1 MSESCMPPTTRL
13 RCPRCGTE
21 MNRHAEKLVYS
32 DNAADAR
39 RIDPML
45 GGLIEETHAC
55 PACGNV
61 ESRRL

>member
-1 MSESCMPPTTRL
+1 MPQTTKL
-13 RCPRCGTE
+13 RCPKCGTE

-32 DNAADAR
+32 DNAVDAG

-55 PACGNV
+55 PGCGNA
-61 ESRRL
+61 EYRRL

>member
-1 MSESCMPPTTRL
+1 MRPDIKL
-13 RCPRCGTE
+13 RCPKCGAE

-32 DNAADAR
+32 DSLPDAA
-39 RIDPML
+39 RIDPAL

-55 PACGNV
+55 PGCGNV

>member
-1 MSESCMPPTTRL
+1 M
-13 RCPRCGTE
+13 RCPKCGAE

-32 DNAADAR
+32 DSAADAG
-39 RIDPML
+39 RIDPAL

-55 PACGNV
+55 RRCGNV

>member
-1 MSESCMPPTTRL
+1 MPATTKL
-13 RCPRCGTE
+13 RCPKCGAE

-32 DNAADAR
+32 DSAAEAG
-39 RIDPML
+39 RIDSAL

-55 PACGNV
+55 PRCGDV

>member
-1 MSESCMPPTTRL
+1 MPPTVRL
-13 RCPRCGTE
+13 RCPKCGAE

-32 DNAADAR
+32 DSSADAR
-39 RIDPML
+39 RIDPAL

-55 PACGNV
+55 PQCGNV

>member
-1 MSESCMPPTTRL
+1 
-13 RCPRCGTE
+13 

-32 DNAADAR
+32 DAA
-39 RIDPML
+39 RIDPAL

-55 PACGNV
+55 PGCGNV